1 MKNAYQMGWRDAYH
15 TGKYCNPFNPRDEKD
30 LFDSYRKGHS
40 AGCDA
45 FERW

>member
-1 MKNAYQMGWRDAYH
+1 MNDTYQIGWRDAYH
-15 TGKYCNPFNPRDEKD
+15 RGKNCNPFNPKTQPIHFEAYEKG
-30 LFDSYRKGHS
+30 FR